1 MNAATIAAMVMASV
15 MGMAR
20 SLHRHHDGEGA
31 NQL

>member
-1 MNAATIAAMVMASV
+1 MKAATIAAMMMASV

-20 SLHRHHDGEGA
+20 SSHRHHDGERA